1 MSEMKT
7 YSKGI
12 FSSDH
17 QEEREHIVELL
28 KQAYWMEVETV
39 INYITTSVNVDGLR
53 AQEIRES
60 PAKDVQ
66 EELGHAQQFADRIK
80 KLYGVVQDPQRSSRS
95 RATCSRPNIRPTS
108 ST

>member
-1 MSEMKT
+1 MTPIAADPTGRARLLDRTGQGYTAGMSEMKT

-80 KLYGVVQDPQRSSRS
+80 KLY
-95 RATCSRPNIRPTS
+95 
-108 ST
+108 